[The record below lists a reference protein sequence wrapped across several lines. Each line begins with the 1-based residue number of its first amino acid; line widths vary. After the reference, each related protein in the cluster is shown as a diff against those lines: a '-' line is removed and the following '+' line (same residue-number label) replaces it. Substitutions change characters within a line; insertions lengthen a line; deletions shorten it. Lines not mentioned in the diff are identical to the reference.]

1 VLRLLVRTGVAG
13 IRGELAQACFKT
25 LSLLF
30 EGQIELFAAS
40 PKGLAGGK
48 QARHFGLEAKQLK
61 ALLVLLRARLVSQF
75 LSSSLCAATVGTC
88 LISLLQ
94 HRVRVKVQCVYHVL
108 SV

>member
-61 ALLVLLRARLVSQF
+61 ALLVLLRARLVVSR
-75 LSSSLCAATVGTC
+75 SEYITVCSCCCECAVNDQ
-88 LISLLQ
+88 L
-94 HRVRVKVQCVYHVL
+94 
-108 SV
+108 

>member
-61 ALLVLLRARLVSQF
+61 ALLVLLRARSVCLY
-75 LSSSLCAATVGTC
+75 SLH
-88 LISLLQ
+88 SLLYAAAVVHTFLVVDQLQQ
-94 HRVRVKVQCVYHVL
+94 HRVAVVDCAPM
-108 SV
+108 